1 MENIV
6 SCQSKYARTHS
17 DVCTHVEKMDIGL
30 EMNENTVVEDV
41 DDGLLGQECNSN
53 SSIDHKSSGTFFEE
67 QLPEANVHDDFD
79 DETMNIGLDMK
90 ENPVLRKTLGF
101 QYMMMLLFSVS
112 SNEESEND
120 ELEEN
125 KSANEEKI
133 PITMSTEMEIVTK
146 ENDDDV
152 ADEIEQGI
160 VPKIANHQPPSG
172 PMNSVNVEVNI
183 PKTHDKVKYKSKFH
197 PGIKKHLVFLVLFT
211 FNFLLHSS
219 MASSQVQ
226 SFPPQNFTL
235 LGDSYLR
242 HGVAGLTL
250 ESNFLSASSGTIT
263 YTRPV
268 RFSGNRT
275 NSSASFSTRFSFS
288 TVNLNPLSPFFV
300 SPEKRTLGSP
310 GGYLGRVHSPRP
322 TENRFFAID
331 TGLHP
336 RIENPHNATD
346 NTVITS
352 PLVGFG
358 VDSSTKL
365 IGSGVEVSG
374 TALVLTILAFLG
386 YISVMKINWTK
397 NLLGKFGRIHYCKIA
412 KDDLG
417 KIIGKFAANDALTAL
432 DGTTFDGTMIP
443 EPEFTNVYEK
453 NLDSDF
459 TQIETFSE
467 NGNVTSAVIM
477 SDADAERGFGFVN
490 ENGSKELLFMKKS
503 EREGFADK
511 KDTTTPS
518 NLFLKNVNSQTP
530 AFDEILELDMNPIS
544 LYDDG
549 LRLHDIRLSLSDD
562 GLHDSRLSLSDDGLH
577 DSRETTVIDDDSF
590 DSERVGSFCTMS
602 QILVHWRP
610 TEEEAIYNYFIS
622 NIAAYVPTV
631 QQKGERYI
639 SKVKA
644 LEAGKA
650 AKRREDK
657 KEKERRM
664 KKEAFK
670 MERERAK
677 KEKEREMELNRKIKQ
692 EEMKKREAD
701 MAARKK
707 QREKEERAKKRKEEK
722 RWRL

>member
-1 MENIV
+1 
-6 SCQSKYARTHS
+6 
-17 DVCTHVEKMDIGL
+17 
-30 EMNENTVVEDV
+30 
-41 DDGLLGQECNSN
+41 
-53 SSIDHKSSGTFFEE
+53 
-67 QLPEANVHDDFD
+67 
-79 DETMNIGLDMK
+79 MNIFIM
-90 ENPVLRKTLGF
+90 NPR
-101 QYMMMLLFSVS
+101 
-112 SNEESEND
+112 
-120 ELEEN
+120 
-125 KSANEEKI
+125 
-133 PITMSTEMEIVTK
+133 
-146 ENDDDV
+146 
-152 ADEIEQGI
+152 
-160 VPKIANHQPPSG
+160 
-172 PMNSVNVEVNI
+172 
-183 PKTHDKVKYKSKFH
+183 
-197 PGIKKHLVFLVLFT
+197 KHLVFLVLFT

-268 RFSGNRT
+268 RFPGDPT
-275 NSSASFSTRFSFS
+275 NSSASFSTRFSFFI
-288 TVNLNPLSPFFV
+288 VNLNPLSPFFI

-310 GGYLGRVHSPRP
+310 GGYLGLVHSPRS
-322 TENRFFAID
+322 TENRLFAIEYD

-358 VDSSTKL
+358 VDSATKKYRKL
-365 IGSGVEVSG
+365 IGLGVEVSG
-374 TALVLTILAFLG
+374 TALFLAILAFLG
-386 YISVMKINWTK
+386 YISVMKIKSTK
-397 NLLGKFGRIHYCKIA
+397 NLEKILGNFGRIHSCMIA

-417 KIIGKFAANDALTAL
+417 KSDSEESANDALTAL

-443 EPEFTNVYEK
+443 EPEFTNVYEE

-477 SDADAERGFGFVN
+477 SDAERGLGFVN

-518 NLFLKNVNSQTP
+518 NVNVAASVDEQTPVNSQTS
-530 AFDEILELDMNPIS
+530 AAHEFGTSKSDFDEMLELDMNPIS
-544 LYDDG
+544 VYDDG
-549 LRLHDIRLSLSDD
+549 LRLHDIRVTD
-562 GLHDSRLSLSDDGLH
+562 
-577 DSRETTVIDDDSF
+577 T
-590 DSERVGSFCTMS
+590 
-602 QILVHWRP
+602 
-610 TEEEAIYNYFIS
+610 Y
-622 NIAAYVPTV
+622 PTV
-631 QQKGERYI
+631 QQKGKCETITNSKNNLSFAFAGDRYI

-707 QREKEERAKKRKEEK
+707 EREKEERAKKRKEEK

>member
-1 MENIV
+1 
-6 SCQSKYARTHS
+6 
-17 DVCTHVEKMDIGL
+17 
-30 EMNENTVVEDV
+30 
-41 DDGLLGQECNSN
+41 
-53 SSIDHKSSGTFFEE
+53 
-67 QLPEANVHDDFD
+67 
-79 DETMNIGLDMK
+79 MNIFIM
-90 ENPVLRKTLGF
+90 NPR
-101 QYMMMLLFSVS
+101 
-112 SNEESEND
+112 
-120 ELEEN
+120 
-125 KSANEEKI
+125 
-133 PITMSTEMEIVTK
+133 
-146 ENDDDV
+146 
-152 ADEIEQGI
+152 
-160 VPKIANHQPPSG
+160 
-172 PMNSVNVEVNI
+172 
-183 PKTHDKVKYKSKFH
+183 
-197 PGIKKHLVFLVLFT
+197 KHLLFLVLFT
-211 FNFLLHSS
+211 FNFLVHSS

-235 LGDSYLR
+235 LGDSHLR

-268 RFSGNRT
+268 RFSGDRT
-275 NSSASFSTRFSFS
+275 NSSASFSTRFSFFI
-288 TVNLNPLSPFFV
+288 VNLNPLSPFFI

-310 GGYLGRVHSPRP
+310 GGYFGLVHSPRS
-322 TENRFFAID
+322 TENRLFTIEYD

-358 VDSSTKL
+358 VDSATKKYRKL
-365 IGSGVEVSG
+365 IGLGVEVSG
-374 TALVLTILAFLG
+374 TALFLAILAFLG
-386 YISVMKINWTK
+386 YISVMKIKSTK
-397 NLLGKFGRIHYCKIA
+397 NLEKILGNFGRIHSCMIA

-417 KIIGKFAANDALTAL
+417 KSDSEESANDALTAL

-467 NGNVTSAVIM
+467 NVNVTSAVIM
-477 SDADAERGFGFVN
+477 SDAERGFGF
-490 ENGSKELLFMKKS
+490 
-503 EREGFADK
+503 
-511 KDTTTPS
+511 
-518 NLFLKNVNSQTP
+518 
-530 AFDEILELDMNPIS
+530 
-544 LYDDG
+544 
-549 LRLHDIRLSLSDD
+549 LSLSDD
-562 GLHDSRLSLSDDGLH
+562 RLHDSTLSLSDDGLH
-577 DSRETTVIDDDSF
+577 DSRETTVIDDDSV
-590 DSERVGSFCTMS
+590 DSETVGSFCTMS

-610 TEEEAIYNYFIS
+610 TEEEAIYKYFIS

-707 QREKEERAKKRKEEK
+707 QREKQEWAKKRKEEK